1 MTAPPEN
8 ANARL
13 LTGRRDELIYDAT
26 RYRPPETTQVEL
38 LRLIQRPF
46 GAVFW
51 FIERVIGRITD
62 ELERKR

>member
-1 MTAPPEN
+1 VTAHPAN
-8 ANARL
+8 ANARRA
-13 LTGRRDELIYDAT
+13 TGRRDGLIYDAT
-26 RYRPPETTQVEL
+26 RHRPPGTTQVEL